1 MPLKVLCGID
11 CIYWFALFIC
21 GLLDRL
27 DEVTSGI
34 MMFARNED
42 TAQTLSAAFAESR
55 ISKFYIALSD
65 RKPKKKQG
73 TIRGDM
79 AKGRRGSWKL
89 LHATDNPAVTKF
101 TSIGVPDIRPGL
113 RMFIVKP
120 VTGRTHQIRV
130 AMKSLGAPILGDVR
144 YANKIAAEHEDRT
157 YLHAA
162 AVSFMLDGKEVNIV
176 CQPNVGASFRHSGFQ
191 AAWQEQSA
199 AFIPGRADK

>member
-1 MPLKVLCGID
+1 M
-11 CIYWFALFIC
+11 C
-21 GLLDRL
+21 GLLNRL

-42 TAQTLSAAFAESR
+42 TAQDLSAAFAESR
-55 ISKFYIALSD
+55 IFKNYIALSD

-89 LHATDNPAVTKF
+89 LHTTDNPAVTKF
-101 TSIGVPDIRPGL
+101 TSIGVPGIRPGL

-144 YANKIAAEHEDRT
+144 YADKIAAEQEDRT

-162 AVSFMLDGKEVNIV
+162 AMSFMLGGKEVNII
-176 CQPNVGASFRHSGFQ
+176 CQPTVGATFIHSAFQ
-191 AAWQEQSA
+191 AAWHEQSEA
-199 AFIPGRADK
+199 IIPSTFGK